1 MNQYFATVEEVTSNG
16 IKLRLDGEQE
26 ARETYYNSISQVN
39 KDDRV
44 YINYVSGTI
53 LILGKLLYKERS

>member
-26 ARETYYNSISQVN
+26 ARETYYNSISQVTTG
-39 KDDRV
+39 DRV
-44 YINYVSGTI
+44 YINYVSGSI
-53 LILGKLLYKERS
+53 IIIGKLLYNKG